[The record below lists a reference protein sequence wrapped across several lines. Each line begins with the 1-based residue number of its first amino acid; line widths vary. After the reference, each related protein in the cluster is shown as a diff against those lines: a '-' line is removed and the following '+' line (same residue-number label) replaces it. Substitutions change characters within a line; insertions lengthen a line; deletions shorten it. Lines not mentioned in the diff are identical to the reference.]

1 MTIDRL
7 MKGPVQIGGMHWL
20 CSASTFYKCSSPQ
33 SSKYSQSIRNWSLFY
48 TSSSIN
54 CHFDQFDYCHFL
66 GTSWIGWRQLFA
78 TTYFIKTN
86 SDQQVL
92 SNQKKLLKRVPSKKN
107 ECGDASV
114 YFLGPCLKISVR
126 SLAVEECQWFK
137 IVFFRKMV
145 FKLGTLKTVVN
156 AVSPKP
162 LIKYSYERL
171 LKKI

>member
-1 MTIDRL
+1 MLSSTIFQL
-7 MKGPVQIGGMHWL
+7 L
-20 CSASTFYKCSSPQ
+20 
-33 SSKYSQSIRNWSLFY
+33 SIKQLVNFFD
-48 TSSSIN
+48 TSSLIN
-54 CHFDQFDYCHFL
+54 CHFDQFDYYHFL

-114 YFLGPCLKISVR
+114 HFLGLRLKISVLP
-126 SLAVEECQWFK
+126 LAFEECQLLMLFL
-137 IVFFRKMV
+137 FRKMV

-162 LIKYSYERL
+162 PIMYSYDRL